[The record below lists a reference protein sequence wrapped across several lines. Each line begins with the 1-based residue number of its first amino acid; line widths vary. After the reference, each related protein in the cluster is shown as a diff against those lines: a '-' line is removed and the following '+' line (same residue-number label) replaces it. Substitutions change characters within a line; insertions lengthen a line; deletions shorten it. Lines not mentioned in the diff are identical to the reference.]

1 VGVTNLRL
9 AFASSI
15 ETRPEVVENREGSRW
30 TPACVAFKG
39 GGDPIVGSIARAQRF
54 ESASTTML
62 GVQPLLGLPFLG
74 PESQAIAA
82 SASAGALGGGVLEEG

>member
-1 VGVTNLRL
+1 MICAAGPGDGVPSDGPAFGLDVGVTNLRL

-15 ETRPEVVENREGSRW
+15 KTRPEVVENREGSRW

-54 ESASTTML
+54 E
-62 GVQPLLGLPFLG
+62 
-74 PESQAIAA
+74 
-82 SASAGALGGGVLEEG
+82 